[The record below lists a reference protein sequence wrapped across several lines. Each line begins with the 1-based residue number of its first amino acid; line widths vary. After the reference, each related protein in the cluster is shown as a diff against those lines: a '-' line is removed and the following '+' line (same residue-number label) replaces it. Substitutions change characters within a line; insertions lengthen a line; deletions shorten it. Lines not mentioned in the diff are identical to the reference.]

1 MVYGVI
7 DTKSKRCYTSLK
19 AVFDAIDN
27 LQIKYN
33 WLITDTEI
41 FAQSDKSDSL
51 NTGVHWK
58 YVDGKPIAIP
68 APDYYFLS
76 GEELTEIISEDDSQW
91 IWGVLSGF
99 EKSISLKDILKYP
112 LPKSSGQ
119 EDSWGNPPIIQHPL
133 ASTEIVP
140 WDSSLLLILSKNE
153 EIIRKYKEAFPKSR
167 DLSEYNS

>member
-76 GEELTEIISEDDSQW
+76 GEELTEIISEDDSQKTL
-91 IWGVLSGF
+91 GS
-99 EKSISLKDILKYP
+99 D
-112 LPKSSGQ
+112 
-119 EDSWGNPPIIQHPL
+119 
-133 ASTEIVP
+133 
-140 WDSSLLLILSKNE
+140 
-153 EIIRKYKEAFPKSR
+153 R
-167 DLSEYNS
+167 